1 MMSKVQLSCR
11 LMTVNQRCS
20 NFIIIEAAK
29 GGTSSLKRVLKKS
42 PGTDKYKKG
51 KEKRHGTPRYFTM
64 IILMSIKHR
73 SL

>member
-20 NFIIIEAAK
+20 NFVVIEAAK
-29 GGTSSLKRVLKKS
+29 AGTSSLKRVLKKS
-42 PGTDKYKKG
+42 PGTDKYKG
-51 KEKRHGTPRYFTM
+51 KEKRNGTPRYFTM
-64 IILMSIKHR
+64 VILMSIKHR

>member
-20 NFIIIEAAK
+20 NFVIIEAAK

-42 PGTDKYKKG
+42 PGTDKYKLERKSAMAPLV
-51 KEKRHGTPRYFTM
+51 T
-64 IILMSIKHR
+64 L
-73 SL
+73 L